1 MVGFAGLH
9 PTPRRSKDKFIPR
22 RRIRNNINNAL
33 VNGMDWYN
41 LLRTIDKGVIVS
53 VIYAL
58 RDGDI
63 FHSSEPKKYFCR
75 DRRLGCP
82 FAVRQNV

>member
-1 MVGFAGLH
+1 
-9 PTPRRSKDKFIPR
+9 
-22 RRIRNNINNAL
+22 
-33 VNGMDWYN
+33 MDWYN
-41 LLRTIDKGVIVS
+41 LLRTVDKGLGFIA
-53 VIYAL
+53 IFYL

-75 DRRLGCP
+75 DSRLGCP

>member
-1 MVGFAGLH
+1 
-9 PTPRRSKDKFIPR
+9 
-22 RRIRNNINNAL
+22 
-33 VNGMDWYN
+33 MDWYN

-63 FHSSEPKKYFCR
+63 FHSSEPKKKK
-75 DRRLGCP
+75 
-82 FAVRQNV
+82 Q

>member
-1 MVGFAGLH
+1 MAVFAGFH

-63 FHSSEPKKYFCR
+63 FHSSEPKKKK
-75 DRRLGCP
+75 
-82 FAVRQNV
+82 Q